1 MQQNKHAQQITNR
14 FRDMVN
20 DAGEELSEERY
31 NELTLLIE
39 AGIDTALMDSMEKTA
54 DKLLALSKSMRRE
67 AEYFD

>member
-39 AGIDTALMDSMEKTA
+39 AGIDTALMESMEKVA
-54 DKLLALSKSMRRE
+54 DKLVAMSKSMRRE